1 MSQMTGSKEHRSK
14 PAFGQNQIA
23 ARKRRVKTTLCCP
36 YCDGK
41 LAKWRVP
48 DSPFNEWSSE
58 FQYIC
63 FNDGCAYFRAG
74 WATMAAQG
82 SFGSYRFMYDPASGG
97 CHPVT
102 VLSPTALRDGIVV
115 GDD

>member
-1 MSQMTGSKEHRSK
+1 MSPTTVPKGHRSN
-14 PAFGQNQIA
+14 PTFDRDEVA
-23 ARKRRVKTTLCCP
+23 ARKRRVKETLCCP
-36 YCDGK
+36 YCDGR
-41 LAKWRVP
+41 LAKWQVP

-63 FNDGCAYFRAG
+63 FNDTCVYFMSG

-82 SFGSYRFMYDPASGG
+82 NFGSYRFMYDPASDG

-102 VLSPTALRDGIVV
+102 VLSPQALRDGIVA
-115 GDD
+115 GGE